1 MVKYTCNYCNKNFY
15 KKAYYKTHMRK
26 EKIRISKIQ
35 LNKYKLSN
43 EILDNIISYSNN
55 NITSLFKLTN
65 KYFNKQYYLIENE
78 HLLFLNNFFVND
90 EEYVEEYIDIG
101 SISVFNT
108 CEIKI
113 DCPICYAKNKKR
125 NKFLYFFVEWDGS
138 QYNESYYPDIP
149 SINLNCKIFIKC
161 NKCNFTYKKK
171 DGKCY
176 FYWKDKWSFY
186 WKDKWLLYEYYDYI
200 YNKVY

>member
-65 KYFNKQYYLIENE
+65 KYFNKQYYLIV
-78 HLLFLNNFFVND
+78 NN
-90 EEYVEEYIDIG
+90 
-101 SISVFNT
+101 
-108 CEIKI
+108 
-113 DCPICYAKNKKR
+113 
-125 NKFLYFFVEWDGS
+125 L
-138 QYNESYYPDIP
+138 
-149 SINLNCKIFIKC
+149 
-161 NKCNFTYKKK
+161 
-171 DGKCY
+171 
-176 FYWKDKWSFY
+176 
-186 WKDKWLLYEYYDYI
+186 
-200 YNKVY
+200 